1 MSSFCHDLAAGAV
14 GDDEVP
20 DDDLADIVVLRHE
33 AADQGVGLVDEDDL
47 YGAEVTG
54 GTAGL
59 VNLHNRLLVK
69 FLKETKR
76 EFYYF

>member
-1 MSSFCHDLAAGAV
+1 M
-14 GDDEVP
+14 GDDGIL
-20 DDDLADIVVLRHE
+20 DDHHADVVVLRHH
-33 AADQGVGLVDEDDL
+33 AADQAVGLVDEDDL
-47 YGAEVTG
+47 HGTEVTG

-76 EFYYF
+76 EFYFF